1 MIKIG
6 SKSIILGSLFSK
18 SISNWEVS
26 GYRRWQE
33 RAPWCPSH
41 LPTWSRQTLKHQFYH
56 CPLCL
61 CHYHRIC
68 LCRRLSIWSA
78 NTGTYW
84 FYHCVPGLCLY
95 QCLVF
100 AILGWLILIDWHL
113 NCQTWK
119 NFPLTGHLLH
129 PLLFAELKED
139 ILKRLSDSFSIRNLF
154 AEAVWDWMRGDLVTV
169 WGIAPWFLV
178 RHRLTCFSIKM
189 SEYSPPPPSSRSRV
203 SQGGEGQGG
212 VFLVFM
218 RMSCHLSRGS
228 APGRS
233 PSTHGWRRR
242 SLRSGSRSDSC
253 DLGGRSP
260 SVDKSSNRYTWDA
273 PVSKVRLYEYF
284 PFWIP
289 LKNKQGFGWEAQ
301 KKY

>member
-129 PLLFAELKED
+129 PLLFAELKSKSLSSC
-139 ILKRLSDSFSIRNLF
+139 ILFNNWNCVTMTQLMTVAMTMTMIKMIKMIEMIKMMSNLL

-189 SEYSPPPPSSRSRV
+189 SEYSPLPLPQV
-203 SQGGEGQGG
+203 TW
-212 VFLVFM
+212 F
-218 RMSCHLSRGS
+218 
-228 APGRS
+228 
-233 PSTHGWRRR
+233 TRRR
-242 SLRSGSRSDSC
+242 ETRGGL
-253 DLGGRSP
+253 LGIHEDVLP
-260 SVDKSSNRYTWDA
+260 
-273 PVSKVRLYEYF
+273 PE
-284 PFWIP
+284 
-289 LKNKQGFGWEAQ
+289 
-301 KKY
+301 